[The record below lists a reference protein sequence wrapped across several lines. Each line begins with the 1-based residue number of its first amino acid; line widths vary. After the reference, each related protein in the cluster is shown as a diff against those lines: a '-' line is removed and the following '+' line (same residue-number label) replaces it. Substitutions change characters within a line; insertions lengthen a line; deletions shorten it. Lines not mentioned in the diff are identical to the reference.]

1 MPLLGWIILFT
12 AVGGIASAA
21 FAGLFLLLPE
31 KTGLRMLPHFV
42 SFATGALI
50 GAALLG
56 LLPEAMQSVG
66 PGGAHAIGVALVVGL
81 GVFFIIEK
89 LVLWRHAHSHEHE
102 DPTEREV
109 APRRVADSV
118 ADDEAAEGHGAR
130 VVTAE
135 RARSVAF
142 AGDVGRQAAALGD
155 SGALAQS
162 HAVATASQG
171 ARERDHE
178 QSHGGHWQDHRG
190 YEHGRGAPGHEPGHG
205 RARQEH
211 GDGHSEYG
219 QGDGG
224 LVHGHSERGRGDSG
238 HGRGHRESGPGD
250 RGHRRDS
257 EPGHGDRGHGHDHG
271 GHGHDHGREGAA
283 GVLVLIGD
291 SIHNA
296 LDGILIAAAFLTSVP
311 LGLVTTLAVAAHE
324 IPHRVGDF
332 ALLLHAGMSRQRA
345 MFLNMATGLASVLG
359 GIVAYF
365 GLSKAQGALPYALA
379 LAAAGFLYIAVAGLI
394 PGLHRRADP
403 RTSLAQVLLMGLGV
417 GVIAWAESL
426 TG

>member
-1 MPLLGWIILFT
+1 LPVLGWIILFT

-31 KTGLRMLPHFV
+31 QTGLRMLPHFV

-56 LLPEAMQSVG
+56 LLPEAMETVG

-81 GVFFIIEK
+81 GVFFVIEK

-102 DPTEREV
+102 DPTARKVVAHGVTDVLARDDGGDASDSDGDSDAARSVEASERQ
-109 APRRVADSV
+109 AL
-118 ADDEAAEGHGAR
+118 R
-130 VVTAE
+130 VVGAAPGLLTT
-135 RARSVAF
+135 VAF
-142 AGDVGRQAAALGD
+142 AGDLGAHAHTHERGDPHGHGQTHGQAGPGSTGFD
-155 SGALAQS
+155 SGGHDHGDGHNHRQGHDHGLGHDRGPTHGREQSLSPGQS
-162 HAVATASQG
+162 H
-171 ARERDHE
+171 
-178 QSHGGHWQDHRG
+178 SHGGHDH
-190 YEHGRGAPGHEPGHG
+190 
-205 RARQEH
+205 
-211 GDGHSEYG
+211 S
-219 QGDGG
+219 
-224 LVHGHSERGRGDSG
+224 
-238 HGRGHRESGPGD
+238 
-250 RGHRRDS
+250 RD
-257 EPGHGDRGHGHDHG
+257 
-271 GHGHDHGREGAA
+271 GAA

-291 SIHNA
+291 SIHNT

-359 GIVAYF
+359 GIAAYF
-365 GLSKAQGALPYALA
+365 GLSKAQEALPYALA

-403 RTSLAQVLLMGLGV
+403 RTSLAQVLLMGAGV
-417 GVIAWAESL
+417 GVIAWAETL
-426 TG
+426 TQ

>member
-31 KTGLRMLPHFV
+31 QTGLRILPHFV

-56 LLPEAMQSVG
+56 LLPEAMETVG
-66 PGGAHAIGVALVVGL
+66 VGGPHAIGIALVVGL

-102 DPTEREV
+102 DPTAREV
-109 APRRVADSV
+109 VA
-118 ADDEAAEGHGAR
+118 HG
-130 VVTAE
+130 VT
-135 RARSVAF
+135 
-142 AGDVGRQAAALGD
+142 D
-155 SGALAQS
+155 ALAHDNGGGDDPRDDHAHAHKQS
-162 HAVATASQG
+162 HS
-171 ARERDHE
+171 
-178 QSHGGHWQDHRG
+178 
-190 YEHGRGAPGHEPGHG
+190 
-205 RARQEH
+205 
-211 GDGHSEYG
+211 
-219 QGDGG
+219 
-224 LVHGHSERGRGDSG
+224 
-238 HGRGHRESGPGD
+238 
-250 RGHRRDS
+250 
-257 EPGHGDRGHGHDHG
+257 HG
-271 GHGHDHGREGAA
+271 GHGHDHSRDGAA

-332 ALLLHAGMSRQRA
+332 ALLLHAGMSRPRA

-365 GLSKAQGALPYALA
+365 GLSKAQEALPYALA
-379 LAAAGFLYIAVAGLI
+379 FAAAGFLYIAVAGLI

-403 RTSLAQVLLMGLGV
+403 RTSLAQVLLMGAGV
-417 GVIAWAESL
+417 GVIAWAETL
-426 TG
+426 TH

>member
-1 MPLLGWIILFT
+1 LPLLGWIILFT

-31 KTGLRMLPHFV
+31 RTGLRLLPHFV

-56 LLPEAMQSVG
+56 LLPEAMQGIG
-66 PGGAHAIGVALVVGL
+66 PGGAHAIGAALVVGL

-89 LVLWRHAHSHEHE
+89 LILWRHAHSQEGEDHEH
-102 DPTEREV
+102 
-109 APRRVADSV
+109 
-118 ADDEAAEGHGAR
+118 
-130 VVTAE
+130 
-135 RARSVAF
+135 
-142 AGDVGRQAAALGD
+142 
-155 SGALAQS
+155 
-162 HAVATASQG
+162 
-171 ARERDHE
+171 DHN
-178 QSHGGHWQDHRG
+178 D
-190 YEHGRGAPGHEPGHG
+190 A
-205 RARQEH
+205 
-211 GDGHSEYG
+211 
-219 QGDGG
+219 
-224 LVHGHSERGRGDSG
+224 HGHS
-238 HGRGHRESGPGD
+238 HA
-250 RGHRRDS
+250 
-257 EPGHGDRGHGHDHG
+257 HDHSG
-271 GHGHDHGREGAA
+271 GAA

-296 LDGILIAAAFLTSVP
+296 LDGILIAAAFLTDVP

-332 ALLLHAGMSRQRA
+332 AILLHAGMSRKRA

-365 GLSKAQGALPYALA
+365 GLNEAQEALPYALA

-426 TG
+426 TH